1 MSIEIGS
8 LKLRTP
14 VVLAPMSGVTD
25 QPFREQVRR
34 FGAGLV
40 VSEMIASQAMIRQT
54 RRRMLKSTTDCA
66 AEYPMSVQ
74 IAGCDPA
81 VMAEAARL
89 NEARGAALIDI
100 NFGCPVKKVVG
111 KLAGSALMR
120 DLKQA
125 AHIIEAVVA
134 AVRIPVTV
142 KMRTGWDDTHRNAP
156 ELARIAEDLG
166 AAMITVHGRTRT
178 QAFKGRA
185 DWSFIADVKR
195 AVSVPVLANGD
206 IVTVRDAH
214 ACLAQSGADG
224 VMIGRGAYG
233 RPWFVNQVMQSF
245 AGQAVSPTPAPEER
259 LDAALQH
266 YDAMLTHYGIERG
279 VKVARKHLAWYCAAL
294 PKAAEVRAQ
303 LFRLESPKA
312 VVNCLQSFFLPR
324 AERAAA

>member
-1 MSIEIGS
+1 MTIEIGT
-8 LKLRTP
+8 LKLRAP

-25 QPFREQVRR
+25 QPFRAQVRR

-54 RRRMLKSTTDCA
+54 RRHMLKSTTDCA
-66 AEYPMSVQ
+66 AEHPMSVQ

-120 DLKQA
+120 DLSQA
-125 AHIIEAVVA
+125 ARIIEAVVA

-142 KMRTGWDDTHRNAP
+142 KMRTGWDDEHRNAP
-156 ELARIAEDLG
+156 QLARIAEDLG
-166 AAMITVHGRTRT
+166 ATMITVHGRTRT

-185 DWSFIADVKR
+185 DWSFIAEVKR
-195 AVSVPVLANGD
+195 AVALPVLANGD
-206 IVTVRDAH
+206 ITSVADAH
-214 ACLAQSGADG
+214 ECLAQSNADG

-233 RPWFVNQVMQSF
+233 RPWFVRQVMQSL
-245 AGQAVSPTPAPEER
+245 AGQAVSPTPGPAER
-259 LDAALQH
+259 LDVALRH
-266 YDAMLTHYGIERG
+266 YDAMLTHYGVERG

-294 PKAAEVRAQ
+294 PHAADVRAQ
-303 LFRLESPKA
+303 IFRLENPKA
-312 VVNCLQSFFLPR
+312 VVNRLQSFFLPH

>member
-1 MSIEIGS
+1 MTIDLGS
-8 LKLRTP
+8 FRLPSP

-25 QPFREQVRR
+25 QPFRAQVRR

-66 AEYPMSVQ
+66 AEFPMSVQ

-125 AHIIEAVVA
+125 ARIVEAVVA
-134 AVRIPVTV
+134 AVRIPVSV
-142 KMRTGWDDTHRNAP
+142 KMRTGWDDDHRNAP

-185 DWSFIADVKR
+185 DWSFIAEVKH

-206 IVTVRDAH
+206 VVTVDHAH
-214 ACLAQSGADG
+214 DCLAQSGADG

-233 RPWFVNQVMQSF
+233 RPWFVNQVMQSIDGHPVS
-245 AGQAVSPTPAPEER
+245 ATPGAVGR

-266 YDAMLTHYGIERG
+266 YDAILSHYGVERG

-294 PKAAEVRAQ
+294 PNAAEVRAT
-303 LFRLESPKA
+303 LFRLESPAA
-312 VVNCLQSFFLPR
+312 VVNCLRSFFLHD

>member
-1 MSIEIGS
+1 MTIDLGS
-8 LKLRTP
+8 FQLPSP
-14 VVLAPMSGVTD
+14 VVLAPMSGMTD
-25 QPFREQVRR
+25 QPFRAQVRR

-66 AEYPMSVQ
+66 AEFPMSVQ

-89 NEARGAALIDI
+89 NEARGAAIIDI

-125 AHIIEAVVA
+125 ARIVEAVVA
-134 AVRIPVTV
+134 AVRIPVSV
-142 KMRTGWDDTHRNAP
+142 KMRTGWDDGHRNAP
-156 ELARIAEDLG
+156 ELARIVEDLG

-185 DWSFIADVKR
+185 DWSFIAEVKR

-206 IVTVRDAH
+206 ILTVDDAH
-214 ACLAQSGADG
+214 DCLAQSGADG
-224 VMIGRGAYG
+224 VMIGRGSYG
-233 RPWFVNQVMQSF
+233 RPWFVNQVMQSIG
-245 AGQAVSPTPAPEER
+245 GQPVSPTPGPAGR
-259 LDAALQH
+259 LDGALQH
-266 YDAMLTHYGIERG
+266 YDAMLSHYGVERG
-279 VKVARKHLAWYCAAL
+279 VKIARKHLAWYCAAL
-294 PKAAEVRAQ
+294 PNAAVVRAT
-303 LFRLESPKA
+303 LFRLESPAA
-312 VVNCLQSFFLPR
+312 VVNCLRSFFLHD